1 MKLGLNFQTGKI
13 KDKNMTNE
21 LIKNDTVRLTIEKA
35 KEHAKKIES
44 IIIVTDDDFKIAKKE
59 KATAKK
65 LVDSIG
71 YEITKNRQK
80 ALDTVEAENQI
91 YKNIKDEI
99 ENSYKKFFENLD
111 EIKKERDLKERTEWE
126 SRVVNLIENLSL
138 NIDLKDVDDGIFK
151 STKKLKTDKKLIELL
166 KNLQADKERKN
177 ADIENIKNKAI
188 RLELSFAK
196 YVAMFEDGMPATD
209 VYEKIDFDFSQL
221 EAEISERIEKEKQR
235 KADEQRE
242 LERQKLIM
250 RENEERLAKQ
260 AEELKQRELEQ
271 KQREEEELKKSVLE
285 DKTLE
290 VQGLTKITMTV
301 TYEKTPE
308 NSLKLNELL
317 TQMKEIADVKLEK

>member
-1 MKLGLNFQTGKI
+1 
-13 KDKNMTNE
+13 MTNE
-21 LIKNDTVRLTIEKA
+21 IIKNDTVRLTIEKA
-35 KEHAKKIES
+35 KEHAEKIES

-65 LVDSIG
+65 LVDAIG
-71 YEITKNRQK
+71 AEITKNRQK

-111 EIKKERDLKERTEWE
+111 ETKKERDLKERTEWE

-138 NIDLKDVDDGIFK
+138 TIDLKDVDDEIFK
-151 STKKLKTDKKLIELL
+151 NTKKLKTDKKLIDLL
-166 KNLQADKERKN
+166 KNLQADKDRKN

-188 RLELSFAK
+188 GLELSFAK

-221 EAEISERIEKEKQR
+221 EAEIAERIEKEKQR
-235 KADEQRE
+235 KAEEQRE

-271 KQREEEELKKSVLE
+271 KQREEEELKQSVLE
-285 DKTLE
+285 KKTLE

-308 NSLKLNELL
+308 NSQKLNELL
-317 TQMKEIADVKLEK
+317 TQMKGIADVKLEK

>member
-1 MKLGLNFQTGKI
+1 
-13 KDKNMTNE
+13 MTNE

-65 LVDSIG
+65 LVDAIG
-71 YEITKNRQK
+71 AEITKNRQK

-111 EIKKERDLKERTEWE
+111 ETKKERDLKERTEWE

-138 NIDLKDVDDGIFK
+138 TIELKDVDDEIFK
-151 STKKLKTDKKLIELL
+151 NTKKLKTDKKLIDLL
-166 KNLQADKERKN
+166 KKLQVDKDRKN

-188 RLELSFAK
+188 SLELSFSK

-221 EAEISERIEKEKQR
+221 EAELAERIEKEKQR
-235 KADEQRE
+235 KVDEQRE

-271 KQREEEELKKSVLE
+271 KQREEEELKQSVLE
-285 DKTLE
+285 KKTLE

-308 NSLKLNELL
+308 NSQKLNDLL
-317 TQMKEIADVKLEK
+317 TKMKEIADVKLEK

>member
-1 MKLGLNFQTGKI
+1 
-13 KDKNMTNE
+13 MTNE

-65 LVDSIG
+65 LVDAIG
-71 YEITKNRQK
+71 AEITKNRQK

-99 ENSYKKFFENLD
+99 ENSYKKFFENL
-111 EIKKERDLKERTEWE
+111 EETKKERDLKERTEWE

-138 NIDLKDVDDGIFK
+138 NIDLKDVDDEIFK
-151 STKKLKTDKKLIELL
+151 NTKKLKTDKKLTELL
-166 KNLQADKERKN
+166 KNLQADKDRKN

-188 RLELSFAK
+188 SLELSFVK

-221 EAEISERIEKEKQR
+221 EAEIAERIEKEKQR
-235 KADEQRE
+235 KTDEQRE
-242 LERQKLIM
+242 LERQKLM
-250 RENEERLAKQ
+250 LRENEERLLKQ
-260 AEELKQRELEQ
+260 EEELKQRELEQ
-271 KQREEEELKKSVLE
+271 KQREEEELKQSVLE
-285 DKTLE
+285 KKTLE

-308 NSLKLNELL
+308 NSQKLNDLL

>member
-1 MKLGLNFQTGKI
+1 
-13 KDKNMTNE
+13 MTNE

-65 LVDSIG
+65 LVDAIG
-71 YEITKNRQK
+71 AEITKNRQK

-99 ENSYKKFFENLD
+99 EQSYTKFFENL
-111 EIKKERDLKERTEWE
+111 EETKKERDLKERTEWE

-138 NIDLKDVDDGIFK
+138 NIELKDVNDEIFK
-151 STKKLKTDKKLIELL
+151 NTKKLKTDKKLTDLL
-166 KNLQADKERKN
+166 KNLQADKDRKN

-188 RLELSFAK
+188 SLELSFAK
-196 YVAMFEDGMPATD
+196 YVALFEDGMPATD
-209 VYEKIDFDFSQL
+209 VYEKIDFDFRQS
-221 EAEISERIEKEKQR
+221 EAEFAERIEKEKQR

-250 RENEERLAKQ
+250 RDNEERLAKQ
-260 AEELKQRELEQ
+260 AEELKQREYEQ
-271 KQREEEELKKSVLE
+271 KQREEEELKQSVLE
-285 DKTLE
+285 KKTLE
-290 VQGLTKITMTV
+290 IQGLTKITMTV

-308 NSLKLNELL
+308 NSKKLNNLL

>member
-1 MKLGLNFQTGKI
+1 
-13 KDKNMTNE
+13 MTNE

-138 NIDLKDVDDGIFK
+138 NIDLKDVDDEIFK

-166 KNLQADKERKN
+166 KNLQADKDSKN

-196 YVAMFEDGMPATD
+196 YIAMFEDGMPATD

>member
-1 MKLGLNFQTGKI
+1 
-13 KDKNMTNE
+13 MTNE

-65 LVDSIG
+65 LVDAIG
-71 YEITKNRQK
+71 SEITKNRQK

-111 EIKKERDLKERTEWE
+111 ETKKERDLKERTEWE

-138 NIDLKDVDDGIFK
+138 NIDLKDVDDEIFK

-166 KNLQADKERKN
+166 KNLQADKDRKN

-188 RLELSFAK
+188 NLELSFAK

-250 RENEERLAKQ
+250 RENEERLARQ

-271 KQREEEELKKSVLE
+271 KQREEEELKQSVLE
-285 DKTLE
+285 KKTLE

>member
-1 MKLGLNFQTGKI
+1 
-13 KDKNMTNE
+13 MTNE
-21 LIKNDTVRLTIEKA
+21 IIKNDTVRLTVEKA

-65 LVDSIG
+65 LVDAIG
-71 YEITKNRQK
+71 AEITKNRKK
-80 ALDTVEAENQI
+80 ALELVEEENDF
-91 YKNIKDEI
+91 YKKIKYEI
-99 ENSYKKFFENLD
+99 EQSYTKFFENLD
-111 EIKKERDLKERTEWE
+111 ETKKERDLKERTEWE

-138 NIDLKDVDDGIFK
+138 NIELKDVDDEIFK
-151 STKKLKTDKKLIELL
+151 NTKKLKTDKKLTELL
-166 KNLQADKERKN
+166 KNLQADKDRKN

-188 RLELSFAK
+188 SLELSFVK

-209 VYEKIDFDFSQL
+209 VYEKIDFDFSKL
-221 EAEISERIEKEKQR
+221 EAEFAERIEKEKQR

-271 KQREEEELKKSVLE
+271 KQREEEELKQSVLE
-285 DKTLE
+285 KKTLE

-308 NSLKLNELL
+308 NSQKLNDLL

>member
-1 MKLGLNFQTGKI
+1 
-13 KDKNMTNE
+13 MTNE
-21 LIKNDTVRLTIEKA
+21 IIKNDTVRLTIEKA

-65 LVDSIG
+65 LVDAIG
-71 YEITKNRQK
+71 TEITKNRQK

-99 ENSYKKFFENLD
+99 ENSYKKFFENL
-111 EIKKERDLKERTEWE
+111 EETKKERDLKERTEWE

-138 NIDLKDVDDGIFK
+138 TIDLKDVDDEIFK
-151 STKKLKTDKKLIELL
+151 NTKKLKTDKKLIGLL
-166 KNLQADKERKN
+166 KKLQADKDRKN

-188 RLELSFAK
+188 SLELSFTK
-196 YVAMFEDGMPATD
+196 YVSLFEDGMPATD

-221 EAEISERIEKEKQR
+221 EAEIAERIEKEKQR
-235 KADEQRE
+235 KATEQRE

-271 KQREEEELKKSVLE
+271 KQRDEEELKQSVLE
-285 DKTLE
+285 KKTLE
-290 VQGLTKITMTV
+290 VQGLTKVTMTV

-308 NSLKLNELL
+308 NSQKLNDLL

>member
-1 MKLGLNFQTGKI
+1 
-13 KDKNMTNE
+13 MTNE

-65 LVDSIG
+65 LVDAIG
-71 YEITKNRQK
+71 AEITKNRQK

-111 EIKKERDLKERTEWE
+111 ETKKARDLEERKEWE

-138 NIDLKDVDDGIFK
+138 NIELKDVNDEIFK
-151 STKKLKTDKKLIELL
+151 NTKKLKTDKKLTELL
-166 KNLQADKERKN
+166 KNLQADKDRKN

-188 RLELSFAK
+188 SLELSFAK
-196 YVAMFEDGMPATD
+196 YIAMFEDGIPATD

-221 EAEISERIEKEKQR
+221 EAEIAERIEKEKQR
-235 KADEQRE
+235 KVDEQRE

-260 AEELKQRELEQ
+260 AEELKQRELEH
-271 KQREEEELKKSVLE
+271 KQREEEELKQSVLE
-285 DKTLE
+285 KKTLE

-308 NSLKLNELL
+308 NSQKLNELL
-317 TQMKEIADVKLEK
+317 TQMKGIADVKLEK

>member
-1 MKLGLNFQTGKI
+1 
-13 KDKNMTNE
+13 MTNE

-65 LVDSIG
+65 LVDAIG
-71 YEITKNRQK
+71 TEITKNRQK

-99 ENSYKKFFENLD
+99 ENSYKKFFENL
-111 EIKKERDLKERTEWE
+111 EETKKERDLKERTEWE

-138 NIDLKDVDDGIFK
+138 TIELKDVDDEIFK
-151 STKKLKTDKKLIELL
+151 NTKKLKTDKKLIDLL
-166 KNLQADKERKN
+166 KNLQADKDRKN

-188 RLELSFAK
+188 SLELSFAK

-209 VYEKIDFDFSQL
+209 VYEKIDFDFKQS
-221 EAEISERIEKEKQR
+221 EAEVLERIEKEKQR
-235 KADEQRE
+235 KAAEQRE

-260 AEELKQRELEQ
+260 ADELKQRELEQ

-285 DKTLE
+285 KKTLE

-308 NSLKLNELL
+308 NSQKLNDLL

>member
-1 MKLGLNFQTGKI
+1 
-13 KDKNMTNE
+13 MTNE
-21 LIKNDTVRLTIEKA
+21 IIKNDTVRLTIEKA

-65 LVDSIG
+65 LVDAIG
-71 YEITKNRQK
+71 TEITKNRQK

-99 ENSYKKFFENLD
+99 ENSYAKFFENLD
-111 EIKKERDLKERTEWE
+111 ETKKARDLEERKTWE

-138 NIDLKDVDDGIFK
+138 TIELKDVDDEIFK
-151 STKKLKTDKKLIELL
+151 NTKKLKTDKKLTELL
-166 KNLQADKERKN
+166 KDLQVDKDRKN

-188 RLELSFAK
+188 SLELSFSK
-196 YVAMFEDGMPATD
+196 YVAMFEEGMPATD

-221 EAEISERIEKEKQR
+221 EAEIAERIEKEKQR
-235 KADEQRE
+235 KAAEQRE

-250 RENEERLAKQ
+250 RENEERLIKQ

-271 KQREEEELKKSVLE
+271 KQREEEELKQSVLE
-285 DKTLE
+285 KKTLE

-301 TYEKTPE
+301 IYEKTPE
-308 NSLKLNELL
+308 NSQKLNDLL

>member
-1 MKLGLNFQTGKI
+1 
-13 KDKNMTNE
+13 MTNE

-65 LVDSIG
+65 LVDAIG
-71 YEITKNRQK
+71 AEITKNRQK

-99 ENSYKKFFENLD
+99 EQSYEKFFENL
-111 EIKKERDLKERTEWE
+111 EETKKERDLKERTEWE

-138 NIDLKDVDDGIFK
+138 TIDLKDVNDEIFK
-151 STKKLKTDKKLIELL
+151 NTKKLKTDKKLTELL
-166 KNLQADKERKN
+166 KNLQADKDRKN

-188 RLELSFAK
+188 SLELSFAK

-221 EAEISERIEKEKQR
+221 ESEIAERIEKEKQR
-235 KADEQRE
+235 KAAEQRE
-242 LERQKLIM
+242 LERQKLII

-271 KQREEEELKKSVLE
+271 KQREEEELKQSVLE
-285 DKTLE
+285 KKTLE
-290 VQGLTKITMTV
+290 VQGLSKITMTV

-308 NSLKLNELL
+308 DSQKLNDLL